1 MLELRSLART
11 RPRHWRRLKKSF
23 GAPRYDQY
31 WFCGHRSNGFSSHRL
46 DLTDELA
53 EQYFLNLINESLNAL
68 APKMMEYFHQI
79 SVAIK

>member
-1 MLELRSLART
+1 
-11 RPRHWRRLKKSF
+11 
-23 GAPRYDQY
+23 
-31 WFCGHRSNGFSSHRL
+31 L

-53 EQYFLNLINESLNAL
+53 EQYFLGLINESLNAL

>member
-1 MLELRSLART
+1 MGQPKTIWPALVLRLTPAPSRSLGGY
-11 RPRHWRRLKKSF
+11 P
-23 GAPRYDQY
+23 
-31 WFCGHRSNGFSSHRL
+31 HRL

-53 EQYFLNLINESLNAL
+53 EQYFLGLINESLNAL